1 MKKAIP
7 LPEVVASTLSQ
18 MGVYLQVLDDA
29 RYGKPLELFSQSTIG
44 QHTRH
49 VVEFLQCLLF
59 QAEEGVINY
68 EHRQRNHRIE
78 TETSYAWEEIEAIID
93 RLRNEVL
100 PDQLELETQYG
111 QGDEPPH
118 RVPTTFERELI
129 YNIEHAIH
137 HLAIIKI
144 GLKVVAP
151 EIELPRS
158 FGVAPSTIRFREQ
171 ATPSG
176 SAQAS

>member
-18 MGVYLQVLDDA
+18 MGVYLQTLDDD
-29 RYGKPLELFSQSTIG
+29 RYREPLELFSQSTIG

-59 QAEEGVINY
+59 QAECGVINY
-68 EHRQRNHRIE
+68 EHRQRNHQIE
-78 TETSYAWEEIEAIID
+78 TETGIAWTEINAIVS
-93 RLRNEVL
+93 RLHNDVL
-100 PDQLELETQYG
+100 PDKLELETQYG
-111 QGDEPPH
+111 PAEESPH
-118 RVPTTFERELI
+118 KVPTTFERELI

-144 GLKVVAP
+144 GLKVIAP

-171 ATPSG
+171 QAQPS
-176 SAQAS
+176 ASSS